1 MIQHSC
7 LNIIDNLVITQ
18 VVPTHRSQLL
28 LMISLQKTH
37 IESKN
42 ICPAPVMD
50 LTTLESYSRLLME
63 KGTAPSAI
71 SLKTRG
77 GTVVWNKLD
86 AVRQT
91 LIIYIAV
98 DVNQ

>member
-1 MIQHSC
+1 
-7 LNIIDNLVITQ
+7 
-18 VVPTHRSQLL
+18 
-28 LMISLQKTH
+28 
-37 IESKN
+37 
-42 ICPAPVMD
+42 MD